1 VTELLRPQKLSQ
13 IKKRF
18 VESDSSQ
25 SLTGH
30 LFGLTSQLMGA
41 GGEGSALGLKSVA
54 AQIADIAAVDSVL
67 VLLKSPEGEP
77 GIGLKNISSFGLSP
91 QDEKVLTFYIEHEV
105 FERLSAQ
112 KTPMQISDYRHQLLE
127 GNSYGQRN
135 KLVSLLAVPMLFKGQ
150 VLGVLALARG
160 EVSGFYQDD
169 EEILQ
174 RIGNFVAED
183 LERSW
188 QYANVVKDPITGFY
202 HRQVMVD
209 FLAQE
214 VARSRRYQAPMS
226 IMMIDIDGFAPLRSQ
241 ISEPDADQVLRKV
254 AQRIAGEVRQ
264 SDVCARASDNAF
276 MLMHPMTPSRN
287 ATELAVRLRAKF
299 NKYPVSVNET
309 PLQIGLSIG
318 ISSLN
323 NDDDEPLALV
333 FRADRALS
341 AAKRMGGNQIVVDD
355 A

>member
-91 QDEKVLTFYIEHEV
+91 QDEKV
-105 FERLSAQ
+105 
-112 KTPMQISDYRHQLLE
+112 LE